1 MLRRDDT
8 EKVSE
13 RLRVV
18 VGDAQP
24 PGLPRRAQPE
34 RAPCEPSDTRA
45 ADSTGLDDESRT
57 PDPGAWLPN
66 ADSQRLTVDQ
76 AETSP
81 SVSPE
86 PGNRSGVLRATLVR
100 LTRTHAGALTVLL
113 VVALV
118 LTGSRVMAARGH
130 AVDPVPDAPV
140 LTPAASASSPAP
152 PPPLQVHVMGAVVE
166 PGVVSIPAGSR
177 VGDALAAA
185 GGLREDADC
194 AELNLAA
201 EVPDGAQ
208 IMIGTLDDPR
218 GELRTGQSAP
228 SGGAGGAAGS
238 GGGAASTLV
247 NLNTAGAAQLET
259 LPGVGPVMAQRI
271 IDWRTTNG
279 GFTRVEELQEVDGIG
294 AKTYARLA
302 PLVQV

>member
-1 MLRRDDT
+1 
-8 EKVSE
+8 
-13 RLRVV
+13 
-18 VGDAQP
+18 
-24 PGLPRRAQPE
+24 
-34 RAPCEPSDTRA
+34 
-45 ADSTGLDDESRT
+45 
-57 PDPGAWLPN
+57 
-66 ADSQRLTVDQ
+66 
-76 AETSP
+76 
-81 SVSPE
+81 
-86 PGNRSGVLRATLVR
+86 
-100 LTRTHAGALTVLL
+100 
-113 VVALV
+113 
-118 LTGSRVMAARGH
+118 
-130 AVDPVPDAPV
+130 
-140 LTPAASASSPAP
+140 
-152 PPPLQVHVMGAVVE
+152 MGAVVE